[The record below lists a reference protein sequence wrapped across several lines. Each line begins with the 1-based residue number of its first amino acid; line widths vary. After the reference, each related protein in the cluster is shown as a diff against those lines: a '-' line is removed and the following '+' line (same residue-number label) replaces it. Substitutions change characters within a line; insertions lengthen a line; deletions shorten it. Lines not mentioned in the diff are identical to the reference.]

1 MNKIKVL
8 ILFLAICSVAN
19 GAIEHNETKNDN
31 EPKARKEMDKSNF
44 STVNFLLKKKSEK
57 SLQILYLWAE
67 NIKSQSE
74 NFI

>member
-31 EPKARKEMDKSNF
+31 ETKARKDG
-44 STVNFLLKKKSEK
+44 
-57 SLQILYLWAE
+57 
-67 NIKSQSE
+67 
-74 NFI
+74 